1 MVVIS
6 DGTLSRHLQK
16 MENDRLLNKVDAG
29 RGGKVFYLLTIESKK
44 KEQLHLLKF
53 NPQYELFR
61 GIYAYMFLYGM
72 PDENSY
78 ASDNLQHVLSEI
90 HASKNDLFIDRI
102 EKCHSDYQVES
113 QLLNAREKQLQVFVR
128 TYYKPIAGTF
138 ITELISI
145 AKIFFTNIA
154 SNISLTST
162 TSLEYLSK
170 TSQDFIYLGLK
181 SRMYRLLLNVY

>member
-1 MVVIS
+1 MPLPSKNLAMAIRMRANSYDIRIDEAIVHVLSIGNRLNYRVLKERIEGIIDSVIS

-16 MENDRLLNKVDAG
+16 MENDRLLNKVDVG

-90 HASKNDLFIDRI
+90 HASKNDIFIDRI
-102 EKCHSDYQVES
+102 EKDHSDYQVES
-113 QLLNAREKQLQVFVR
+113 Q
-128 TYYKPIAGTF
+128 
-138 ITELISI
+138 S
-145 AKIFFTNIA
+145 
-154 SNISLTST
+154 
-162 TSLEYLSK
+162 SK
-170 TSQDFIYLGLK
+170 
-181 SRMYRLLLNVY
+181 R